1 VIPQSFIDDLLR
13 RVDIVDLVG
22 QHVPLKKAGTNYSG
36 LCPFHT
42 EKSPSFSV
50 SPTKQFYHCFGCG
63 AHGTA
68 IGFLIEHLGL
78 SFPQAVEELARRH
91 GMEVPQTQET
101 SADAQTHRKTQAD
114 LKARLEAR
122 LLEAAKFYQ
131 RRLKDAPH
139 AIAYLKNRGISGE
152 SAARYHLGY
161 APEGWQSLQAVFGDY
176 HDAELVQAGLVIT
189 SGAPETVAVS
199 TETPHEPGREVRRY
213 DRFRNRIMFPILG
226 SRGEVLG
233 FGARALGDE
242 TPKYLN
248 SPETPIFTKGSG
260 LYGLFEARQAIRQA
274 GEIWV
279 VEGYMD
285 VVVLAQYGLGHAVAT
300 LGTATTAEHLRVL
313 SRQTSRLVFMF
324 DGDSAGQKAAARAL
338 EIALPFAHER
348 LQIRFAFLPPEHDPD
363 SFVRAHGAEALRG
376 LVSEAPALS
385 RFILQRAA
393 QDQSLALAE
402 GRAVATAEARRLLAL
417 MPDSALKAQI
427 AQEAVQAFQTDLQ
440 SLGFR
445 AAPAGGYP
453 AKPTHTA
460 RPPASLYAQPTA
472 GSRPASGPSAPPPPA
487 RQADRILQILIQ
499 HPHRYPQLAR
509 HSAWVLAQQQLSA
522 EQNQL
527 LSWLSLHETAAG
539 QAGLFEAIQR
549 EDPQSGAALAFRRL
563 SRPDPALEAL
573 FQSDTPEVAVD
584 GELERAIRV
593 LAIRTMQSQANDLAR
608 KQPLAPE
615 DLLALRRIQESITQ
629 AKSVLMGS
637 DERTKI

>member
-1 VIPQSFIDDLLR
+1 MIPQSFIDDLLR

-50 SPTKQFYHCFGCG
+50 SPSKQFYHCFGCG

-91 GMEVPQTQET
+91 GMEVPQAAET
-101 SADAQTHRKTQAD
+101 SAEAQTQRKTQAD

-122 LLEAAKFYQ
+122 LLDAAKFYQ
-131 RRLKDAPH
+131 RRLKEAPH

-176 HDAELVQAGLVIT
+176 HDAELVQAGLVINSAANENT
-189 SGAPETVAVS
+189 ADPAHVTQ
-199 TETPHEPGREVRRY
+199 EPGREARRY

-313 SRQTSRLVFMF
+313 SRHTSRLVFMF
-324 DGDSAGQKAAARAL
+324 DGDTAGQKAAARAL

-385 RFILQRAA
+385 RFVLQRAA

-402 GRAVATAEARRLLAL
+402 GRAAATAEARRLLAL

-440 SLGFR
+440 SLGVR
-445 AAPAGGYP
+445 TSPSSYSAKLPKPAQGPASPYAQAMAGGRP
-453 AKPTHTA
+453 AATT
-460 RPPASLYAQPTA
+460 SAQP
-472 GSRPASGPSAPPPPA
+472 SPA

-499 HPHRYPQLAR
+499 HPYRHAQLGS
-509 HSAWVLAQQQLSA
+509 HTAWVLAQQQFSA

-527 LSWLSLHETAAG
+527 LSWLSLHQTAAG
-539 QAGLFEAIQR
+539 HAGLFEAMQR
-549 EDPQSGAALAFRRL
+549 EDPQSAAAVAFRRL
-563 SRPDPALEAL
+563 SRPDTALEAL

-584 GELERAIRV
+584 GELDRAIRV

-608 KQPLAPE
+608 KQPLASE
-615 DLLALRRIQESITQ
+615 DLLALRSLQEAITQ

>member
-1 VIPQSFIDDLLR
+1 MIPQSFIDDLLR

-176 HDAELVQAGLVIT
+176 HDAELIQAGLVIT
-189 SGAPETVAVS
+189 SGAPETAAVS

-385 RFILQRAA
+385 RFVLQRAA

-402 GRAVATAEARRLLAL
+402 GRAAATAEARRLLAL

-453 AKPTHTA
+453 SKPTHTA
-460 RPPASLYAQPTA
+460 RAPASLYPQPTA
-472 GSRPASGPSAPPPPA
+472 GSRPASGVSVQPTPA

-499 HPHRYPQLAR
+499 HPHRYSQLAR
-509 HSAWVLAQQQLSA
+509 HSAWALAQQQLSA
-522 EQNQL
+522 EQNEL

>member
-1 VIPQSFIDDLLR
+1 MIPQSFIDDLLR

-50 SPTKQFYHCFGCG
+50 SPAKQFYHCFGCG

-78 SFPQAVEELARRH
+78 SFPQAVEELARRQ
-91 GMEVPQTQET
+91 GLEVPQTQET
-101 SADAQTHRKTQAD
+101 SAESQNHRKTQAD

-139 AIAYLKNRGISGE
+139 AITYLKNRGISGE

-189 SGAPETVAVS
+189 SGTPETA
-199 TETPHEPGREVRRY
+199 TDIAQGPQAQGHQELGREARRY

-324 DGDSAGQKAAARAL
+324 DGDTAGQKAAARAL

-363 SFVRAHGAEALRG
+363 SFVRAHGADALRD

-385 RFILQRAA
+385 RFVLQRAA
-393 QDQSLALAE
+393 QDQSLTLAE
-402 GRAVATAEARRLLAL
+402 GRAAATAEARRLLTL

-427 AQEAVQAFQTDLQ
+427 AQEAAQAFQTDMQ
-440 SLGFR
+440 GLGLR
-445 AAPAGGYP
+445 APPPGYP
-453 AKPTHTA
+453 GRVTKPAQASTA
-460 RPPASLYAQPTA
+460 ASAQ
-472 GSRPASGPSAPPPPA
+472 SAPPSPA

-499 HPHRYPQLAR
+499 HPHRYAPL
-509 HSAWVLAQQQLSA
+509 SAHPGWALAQQQFSV
-522 EQNQL
+522 EQNAFL
-527 LSWLSLHETAAG
+527 GWLSQHQTAAG
-539 QAGLFEAIQR
+539 QAGLHEAIQR
-549 EDPQSGAALAFRRL
+549 EDPQSAAVLAFRRL

-573 FQSDTPEVAVD
+573 FQSDTPDMAVE
-584 GELERAIRV
+584 GELDRAIRV

-608 KQPLAPE
+608 KQPLTAE
-615 DLLALRRIQESITQ
+615 DLVALRRMQEAITQ
-629 AKSVLMGS
+629 AKSALMGS

>member
-50 SPTKQFYHCFGCG
+50 SPAKQFYHCFGCG

-101 SADAQTHRKTQAD
+101 SADAQSHRKTQAD

-122 LLEAAKFYQ
+122 LLDAAKFYQ

-189 SGAPETVAVS
+189 SGASETAADI
-199 TETPHEPGREVRRY
+199 TESPQEPGREARRY

-324 DGDSAGQKAAARAL
+324 DGDTAGQKAAARAL

-385 RFILQRAA
+385 RFVLQRAA

-402 GRAVATAEARRLLAL
+402 GRAAATAEARRLLSL

-445 AAPAGGYP
+445 AASSGYP
-453 AKPTHTA
+453 AKPVNAA
-460 RPPASLYAQPTA
+460 RAPAYLSAQPTG
-472 GSRPASGPSAPPPPA
+472 GSRSASGTLAQPSPA

-499 HPHRYPQLAR
+499 HPHRYAQLGG
-509 HSAWVLAQQQLSA
+509 HSAWALAQQQLSV

-527 LSWLSLHETAAG
+527 LSWLSQHQTAAG
-539 QAGLFEAIQR
+539 QAGLFEAVQR
-549 EDPQSGAALAFRRL
+549 EDPQSGAAVAFRRL

-584 GELERAIRV
+584 GELDRAIRV
-593 LAIRTMQSQANDLAR
+593 LAIRTMQSQAHDLAR

>member
-1 VIPQSFIDDLLR
+1 MIPQSFIDDLLR

-176 HDAELVQAGLVIT
+176 HDAELVQAGLVIL
-189 SGAPETVAVS
+189 SGATETTPDS
-199 TETPHEPGREVRRY
+199 TEAPHEPGREVRRY

-226 SRGEVLG
+226 GRGEVLG

-324 DGDSAGQKAAARAL
+324 DGDTAGQKAAARAL

-363 SFVRAHGAEALRG
+363 SFVRAHGTEALRG

-385 RFILQRAA
+385 RFVLQRAA
-393 QDQSLALAE
+393 QDQSLTLAE
-402 GRAVATAEARRLLAL
+402 GRAAATAEARRLLAL

-427 AQEAVQAFQTDLQ
+427 AQEAVQAFQTDLP

-445 AAPAGGYP
+445 AAAAGGYP
-453 AKPTHTA
+453 AKPAHTA
-460 RPPASLYAQPTA
+460 RAPASLYPQPTA
-472 GSRPASGPSAPPPPA
+472 GQRPASGASTQPSPA

-499 HPHRYPQLAR
+499 HPHRYSQLAH
-509 HSAWVLAQQQLSA
+509 HSAWALAQQQLSA

-584 GELERAIRV
+584 GELDRAIRV

>member
-176 HDAELVQAGLVIT
+176 HDAELVQAGLVIL
-189 SGAPETVAVS
+189 SGATETTPDS
-199 TETPHEPGREVRRY
+199 TEAPHEPGREVRRY

-324 DGDSAGQKAAARAL
+324 DGDTAGQKAAARAL

-363 SFVRAHGAEALRG
+363 SFVRAHGTEALRG

-385 RFILQRAA
+385 RFVLQRAA
-393 QDQSLALAE
+393 QDQSLTLAE
-402 GRAVATAEARRLLAL
+402 GRAAATAEARRLLAL

-427 AQEAVQAFQTDLQ
+427 AQEAVQAFQTDLP

-445 AAPAGGYP
+445 AAAAGGYP
-453 AKPTHTA
+453 AKPAHTA
-460 RPPASLYAQPTA
+460 RAPASLYPQTTA
-472 GSRPASGPSAPPPPA
+472 GQRPASGASAQPSPA

-499 HPHRYPQLAR
+499 HPHRYSQLAH
-509 HSAWVLAQQQLSA
+509 HSAWTLAQQQLSA

-584 GELERAIRV
+584 GELDRAIRV